1 MSSRVKR
8 VENRPLKLHTFAVNR
23 DLTLHLVLAISPEVG
38 VNPPRARIENLL
50 AGGRPRGGE
59 GTEGMKSL
67 QWKSGEG

>member
-23 DLTLHLVLAISPEVG
+23 DLTLHLRPGYLAGSRRESTARENRKSP
-38 VNPPRARIENLL
+38 R
-50 AGGRPRGGE
+50 GGRPRGGE
-59 GTEGMKSL
+59 ETEGMKSL